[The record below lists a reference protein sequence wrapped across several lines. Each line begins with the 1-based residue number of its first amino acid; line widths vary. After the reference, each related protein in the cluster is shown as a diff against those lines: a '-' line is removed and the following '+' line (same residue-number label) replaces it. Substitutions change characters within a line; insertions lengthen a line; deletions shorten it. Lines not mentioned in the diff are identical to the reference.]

1 MSVDLELEEEMA
13 QQQLS
18 RRVLGRVME
27 YVRPHGRKIL
37 GCLLLEVVWV
47 ATMVA
52 EPKLIQV
59 GIDEKILRAD
69 VVGLAW
75 IVAILIGVGIVRT
88 VLDVIELTWNWQ
100 AGHAILTDLRKDIF
114 RHVHRLSVR
123 YFDQTKQGRI
133 IARVDRDVD
142 TIEKPLVWGPLVG
155 LSCVVRM
162 AMATTLM
169 LWYDAALCGWVAVWM
184 APVLLATGI
193 FRRAG
198 MRAHRRVR
206 ESMARVTAFLAES
219 IQGIRVIQAFGQER
233 RNLDRFS
240 ELVGRYRGDV
250 VKSSYVWNAYQPAL
264 RMTQACATAVI
275 LILGGK
281 AVLSGQMGVGELSAF
296 VLLLGSFFGPI
307 EWMGD
312 LYNASL
318 SGAAA
323 AERIFLLLDTPPE
336 VVDRPGAEPLPRLRG
351 EVRFDDV
358 WFSYD
363 RSRERAA
370 WTLREASWSAK
381 SGEVIAL
388 VGPTGAGKSTIA
400 NLLCRFYEPLEG
412 RVLLDGRDVGGATLA
427 SLERQIGVVLQEP
440 FLFAGTVLENL
451 RYGRPEATEEEVVS
465 KLEAIGAGWLL
476 AKLSKGVHTELEE
489 RGVGLS
495 AGERQ
500 LLCVARALLADP
512 AVLVLDEATS
522 ALDTRTEATL
532 TAALETLMKGR
543 TTLVI
548 AHRLSTVRRA
558 DQILYIDDGRI
569 VERGSHGDLL
579 RLGGRYA
586 ELVRAYARDGDGRGA
601 LAAATA

>member
-1 MSVDLELEEEMA
+1 MSQDLELEEELA

-18 RRVLGRVME
+18 RRVFGRVMH
-27 YVRPHGRKIL
+27 YVRPYKAKIV

-47 ATMVA
+47 QTMIV
-52 EPKLIQV
+52 EPHLIKV
-59 GIDEKILRAD
+59 GIDEKIKHLD
-69 VVGLAW
+69 VVGLAS
-75 IVAILIGVGIVRT
+75 IVGILIGVGILRAA
-88 VLDVIELTWNWQ
+88 LDVIELTWNWQ
-100 AGHAILTDLRKDIF
+100 AGHSILTDLRRDIF

-142 TIEKPLVWGPLVG
+142 TMEKPLVWGPLVG
-155 LSCVVRM
+155 LSCVIRM
-162 AMATTLM
+162 ISATILM
-169 LWYDAALCGWVAVWM
+169 LSYDAALCGWVALWM

-206 ESMARVTAFLAES
+206 EAMARVTAFLAES
-219 IQGIRVIQAFGQER
+219 IQGVRVIQAFGQEA
-233 RNLDRFS
+233 RNIDRFAG
-240 ELVGRYRGDV
+240 LVGRYRTDV
-250 VKSSYVWNAYQPAL
+250 VKAAYVWNFYQPAL
-264 RMTQACATAVI
+264 RMAQACATTLI
-275 LILGGK
+275 LIMGGR
-281 AVLSGQMGVGELSAF
+281 AVLAGHMGVGELSAF
-296 VLLLGSFFGPI
+296 ILLLGSFFGPI

-323 AERIFLLLDTPPE
+323 AERIFLLLDTQPE
-336 VVDRPGAEPLPRLRG
+336 IVDRPGATPLPRLEG
-351 EVRFDDV
+351 EVRFEDV

-363 RSRERAA
+363 RSAAREK
-370 WTLREASWSAK
+370 WTLREATWSARP
-381 SGEVIAL
+381 GEVIAL
-388 VGPTGAGKSTIA
+388 VGPTGAGKSTVA
-400 NLLCRFYEPLEG
+400 NLLCRFYEPLAG
-412 RVLLDGRDVGGATLA
+412 RVVLDGHDTGSATLA

-451 RYGRPEATEEEVVS
+451 RYGRPEASENEVRAT
-465 KLEAIGAGWLL
+465 LEAIGAGWLL
-476 AKLSKGVHTELEE
+476 AKLPKGVHTALEE

-512 AVLVLDEATS
+512 AILVLDEATS

-532 TAALETLMKGR
+532 TKALETLMRGR
-543 TTLVI
+543 TTLII

-558 DQILYIDDGRI
+558 SQILYIDDGRI
-569 VERGSHGDLL
+569 AERGSHEELV
-579 RLGGRYA
+579 RMGGRYA
-586 ELVRAYARDGDGRGA
+586 ELVRAYSRDVDGRGA
-601 LAAATA
+601 VATAAV